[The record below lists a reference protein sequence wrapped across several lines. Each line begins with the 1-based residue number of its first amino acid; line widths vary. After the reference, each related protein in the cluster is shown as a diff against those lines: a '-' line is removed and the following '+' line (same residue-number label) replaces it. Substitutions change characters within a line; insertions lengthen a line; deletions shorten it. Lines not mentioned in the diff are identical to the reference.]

1 MIYGESGFIS
11 LVKTE
16 SVTFNLLVVTSL
28 AGWIFLAWAA
38 LDMTNPLA
46 MLMMPMTSVW
56 SAANIIAVFIMWSL
70 MMMAMMLPS
79 AAPMILTFA
88 GLNRQNRVKFS
99 TISFT
104 GAYLVIWVI
113 FSAGAVFIH
122 WLLQHTG
129 LMSAK
134 MVSSSVILSGI
145 LLITVG
151 VLQFSPLKS
160 TCLKHCRSPIGFLMT
175 DWRKGIKGAWIMGF
189 RHGWYCLGCCYA
201 LMLLLFVGGVMNLAW
216 VSALTIAVAIEKML
230 TRGERIAQFLGA
242 GLILAGGIL
251 IYFAFKAVK
260 QSLSGLR
267 RETGNGLMSGK
278 GNCLA
283 KVKGLSTH
291 ESA

>member
-1 MIYGESGFIS
+1 MFIKVNKGESGFIS

-113 FSAGAVFIH
+113 FSTGAVFIH

-134 MVSSSVILSGI
+134 MVSSSVLLSGI

-216 VSALTIAVAIEKML
+216 VAALTLAVAIEKML
-230 TRGERIAQFLGA
+230 PRGERIAQFLGA
-242 GLILAGGIL
+242 GLILAGVLKIAL
-251 IYFAFKAVK
+251 
-260 QSLSGLR
+260 
-267 RETGNGLMSGK
+267 N
-278 GNCLA
+278 
-283 KVKGLSTH
+283 
-291 ESA
+291 